1 MGITIC
7 HRRWCKERVDTS
19 KTHLQLQI
27 SENMEVLGTVIS
39 FLLFR
44 PLVWAGESC
53 RNDNSEHGFALVD
66 HVYRSFFAD
75 RLVSCYMSC
84 SMQPACQSLNYNLA
98 DKTCEF
104 NNDTKHFRPK
114 YFVEK
119 PTYVYADNP
128 DSGSVLF
135 ILFFFCYYYFFHIF
149 FRKYF
154 CVCVCFVLCPPFFSF
169 FLTGKNLDTISG
181 ANAGTSRIDVFAKY
195 L

>member
-1 MGITIC
+1 M
-7 HRRWCKERVDTS
+7 DTS
-19 KTHLQLQI
+19 KTPLQLQI
-27 SENMEVLGTVIS
+27 SENMEALGTIIS

-128 DSGSVLF
+128 DSGAVLF
-135 ILFFFCYYYFFHIF
+135 ILFFCYYYYFFHIF

-154 CVCVCFVLCPPFFSF
+154 CVCVFCSLSSF
-169 FLTGKNLDTISG
+169 FLLLFNW
-181 ANAGTSRIDVFAKY
+181 
-195 L
+195 

>member
-1 MGITIC
+1 M
-7 HRRWCKERVDTS
+7 DTS
-19 KTHLQLQI
+19 KTPLQLQS
-27 SENMEVLGTVIS
+27 SENMAALGAIIS
-39 FLLFR
+39 FLLIR

-53 RNDNSEHGFALVD
+53 RNDNSEYGFALVD

-104 NNDTKHFRPK
+104 NNDTKYFRPK

-128 DSGSVLF
+128 DSGAV
-135 ILFFFCYYYFFHIF
+135 LFFFFYYYFFTYFSENNSLIF
-149 FRKYF
+149 
-154 CVCVCFVLCPPFFSF
+154 CILLFVLLFSPSF
-169 FLTGKNLDTISG
+169 
-181 ANAGTSRIDVFAKY
+181 
-195 L
+195 